1 MIFLLSQITQ
11 AQPKDVSFHQYGY
24 IENRLWFY
32 PDPLQDIPS
41 FKNTL
46 RWRPTFV
53 GEMTKE
59 STTYKIS
66 LTPNVIFNTGRDFI
80 SDTQKLLEP
89 TILEQIPPD
98 FNGNK
103 PDFDDVLL
111 ECNWIVD
118 GENDITNIRDVLTFP
133 RFFIDINTQKLDLRI
148 GKQALNWGSALFF
161 NPTDVVFQYLFAQPW
176 QERKGFEGIKLQM
189 GKENWLLT
197 TMGAV
202 DVSSTPLLTKTHSQ
216 NQLPWYTGIR
226 WTYNTKRQ
234 KISAIS
240 GFTHDTSLI
249 GIDIKGDIT
258 SRNIGYWFEG
268 SIKQQRTHDS
278 SFLQYS
284 VGIDDSFDIL
294 DGMRIGFQL
303 SHDGSG
309 ETPLFYEWSSRE
321 IFTVNAQI
329 TDCDSYHIKVPQ
341 RGDEQRFLLGRW
353 YGLGIMEM
361 QFQSYWRIQI
371 PLFSNLIDKSTVA
384 LPSIIYDQG
393 DFLAFMGLQSRLGSE
408 GEFNPPFSQ
417 RNIMGV
423 DLEVLYPSTQ
433 FLMWIRWSY

>member
-11 AQPKDVSFHQYGY
+11 AQPKDVSFYQYGY

-41 FKNTL
+41 FKNTF

-53 GEMTKE
+53 GEITKE

-202 DVSSTPLLTKTHSQ
+202 DLSSTPLLTNTHSQ

-226 WTYNTKRQ
+226 WLYNTKRQ

-249 GIDIKGDIT
+249 GVDIKGDIT

-268 SIKQQRTHDS
+268 SIKQQRT
-278 SFLQYS
+278 
-284 VGIDDSFDIL
+284 
-294 DGMRIGFQL
+294 
-303 SHDGSG
+303 
-309 ETPLFYEWSSRE
+309 
-321 IFTVNAQI
+321 
-329 TDCDSYHIKVPQ
+329 
-341 RGDEQRFLLGRW
+341 
-353 YGLGIMEM
+353 
-361 QFQSYWRIQI
+361 
-371 PLFSNLIDKSTVA
+371 
-384 LPSIIYDQG
+384 
-393 DFLAFMGLQSRLGSE
+393 
-408 GEFNPPFSQ
+408 
-417 RNIMGV
+417 
-423 DLEVLYPSTQ
+423 
-433 FLMWIRWSY
+433 